1 MNNNLNICIN
11 YIQMNSNNTTVNKDN
26 KIIGKTA
33 IDIEM
38 MTLCFQSL

>member
-1 MNNNLNICIN
+1 MTNVVCAISAIAIPL
-11 YIQMNSNNTTVNKDN
+11 NKDN

-33 IDIEM
+33 IDIEI